1 MKCHAKFFYSYFS
14 DSSTN
19 HSAHITD
26 LIAILTTNKARQST
40 LYCVN
45 INFRNT
51 ITLRKGTTQQMLEVL
66 NQLFYIVYALAAKP
80 VTSLGTC
87 TRLRCGRSTDFR
99 KRMEQD
105 Y

>member
-1 MKCHAKFFYSYFS
+1 MQNFFCSYFP

-19 HSAHITD
+19 HSAHTTD
-26 LIAILTTNKARQST
+26 RIAILTTNKARQST

-45 INFRNT
+45 INFRNI
-51 ITLRKGTTQQMLEVL
+51 ITLSKGTIQQIVEVL

-87 TRLRCGRSTDFR
+87 TQLRCGRSADFR
-99 KRMEQD
+99 KRMEQG